1 MKNDKTNNGF
11 GAWVITYRWLIIVG
25 TLLIVVVAG
34 SGGRHL
40 TFSNDYRYFF
50 SKENPQLN
58 AFEALQDTYS
68 KNDNVLFAIAPKN
81 GKVFTRETLAIIEE
95 LTEASWQVPYSI
107 RVDSITNFQH
117 TRAEEDDLIVEDLV
131 QDAATL
137 KDDDLAAIQTIA
149 LNEPLLAHR
158 LISPSAHVT
167 GVNVTINL
175 PGKKLDEVPEVAR
188 FARKMTED
196 VRAKYPAIDL
206 YLTGMT
212 MMNNQFPEASQQ
224 DMATLIPIMFLVIL
238 VVMWL
243 LIRSVAGTFSTTLV
257 IAMSAITAMGL
268 AGWYGIPLTGP
279 SVSAPTIILT
289 LAVADSI
296 HFLVTMFYNMRHGM
310 SKREAIVE
318 SLRVNV
324 QPIFLT
330 SITTAIGFMSMNFSD
345 APPFRDLGNI
355 VAVGVLFAFFFS
367 ILFLPAL
374 MSLLPVRIKPYS
386 DDTRHVM
393 DRFADFVVRRRRAL
407 FRGMLLFIILMIAGL
422 SRIEFNDQFVEYF
435 DTRYTFRTD
444 TDFVTNN
451 LTGIYNIDYSLN
463 AGGEGMVS
471 DPEYLAKVD
480 AFAAWYRK
488 QEGVL
493 HVNTITDTMKRLNRN
508 MHGDR
513 DDYYSL
519 PETRDLAA
527 QYLLLYELSLP
538 YGLDLNNQIDIKK
551 SATRFGVTLSNI
563 STSELLALEERA
575 QLWLRE
581 NAPESMWFHGAS
593 PTVMFSHIAKRNIRS
608 MLLGTGI
615 ALVLIS
621 AILMFALKSFRI
633 GIISLIPN
641 LIPAF
646 MAFGLWGILFK
657 DVGLALAVVTAM
669 SLGIVVDDTVHFLS
683 KYLRARREHGM
694 NIEESVRYSFRTV
707 GMALWVTSIILVAGF
722 TVLTYSGF
730 ALNSDMGL
738 LTAIAIGF
746 ALLADFLFLP
756 TLLMKMKEGKE

>member
-1 MKNDKTNNGF
+1 MNDEVRKKGF

-25 TLLIVVVAG
+25 TLLVVFVAA

-50 SKENPQLN
+50 SKENPQLQ
-58 AFEALQDTYS
+58 AFEALQDTYT

-81 GKVFTRETLAIIEE
+81 GKVFTRATLAIIEE

-131 QDAATL
+131 QDAASLT
-137 KDDDLAAIQTIA
+137 DDELAAIQTIA

-158 LISPSAHVT
+158 LISPTAHVT

-175 PGKKLDEVPEVAR
+175 PGKSLGEVPEVAS
-188 FARKMTED
+188 FVRKMADD
-196 VRAKYPAIDL
+196 VRTKYPSIDL

-212 MMNNQFPEASQQ
+212 MMNNQFPEASQA
-224 DMATLIPIMFLVIL
+224 DMATLVPIMFLVIL

-243 LIRSVAGTFSTTLV
+243 LIRSVAGTFATTLV
-257 IAMSAITAMGL
+257 IAMSAMTAMGL
-268 AGWYGIPLTGP
+268 TGWYGIPLSGP
-279 SVSAPTIILT
+279 SVGAPTIILT

-310 SKREAIVE
+310 EKREAIVE
-318 SLRVNV
+318 SLRINL

-330 SITTAIGFMSMNFSD
+330 SITTAIGFLTMNFSD

-355 VAVGVLFAFFFS
+355 VAVGVIFAFLFS
-367 ILFLPAL
+367 ILFLPAV
-374 MSLLPVRIKPYS
+374 MSVLPVRIKARR
-386 DDTRHVM
+386 DDRKRTM
-393 DRFADFVVRRRRAL
+393 DRVADFIIRQRRAV
-407 FRGMLLFIILMIAGL
+407 FWGMLLFIIIVVAGV
-422 SRIEFNDQFVEYF
+422 SRVEFDDRFVEYF

-444 TDFVTNN
+444 TDFVTTN
-451 LTGIYNIDYSLN
+451 LTGIYNIDYSLS

-471 DPEYLAKVD
+471 DPAYLDNVD
-480 AFAAWYRK
+480 AFAAWYRR

-508 MHGDR
+508 MHGDS
-513 DDYYSL
+513 DDYYTL
-519 PETRDLAA
+519 PETRELAA

-538 YGLDLNNQIDIKK
+538 YGLDLNNQIDVKK
-551 SATRFGVTLSNI
+551 SATRFGVTLGSLA
-563 STSELLALEERA
+563 TSDILALEERA
-575 QLWLRE
+575 QQWLRE
-581 NAPESMWFHGAS
+581 NAPEQMWFHGAS
-593 PTVMFSHIAKRNIRS
+593 PTIMFAHIAKRNIRS
-608 MLLGTGI
+608 MLVGTGI

-621 AILMFALKSFRI
+621 AILIFALRSFRI
-633 GIISLIPN
+633 GMISLIPN

-646 MAFGLWGILFK
+646 MAFGLWGHLFK
-657 DVGLALAVVTAM
+657 NVGLALSVVTAM
-669 SLGIVVDDTVHFLS
+669 TLGIVVDDTIHFLS
-683 KYLRARREHGM
+683 KYLRAHREHGL

-707 GMALWVTSIILVAGF
+707 GMALWVTTIILVAGF
-722 TVLTYSGF
+722 SVLTYSGF
-730 ALNSDMGL
+730 ALNADMGL
-738 LTAIAIGF
+738 LTAIAIVF

-756 TLLMKMKEGKE
+756 TLLMKMKERKE

>member
-1 MKNDKTNNGF
+1 MKENNTNNGF
-11 GAWVITYRWLIIVG
+11 GAWVITYRWLIIIG
-25 TLLIVVVAG
+25 TILIVFAAG

-58 AFEALQDTYS
+58 AFEALQDTYT
-68 KNDNVLFAIAPKN
+68 KNDNVLFVIAPKN
-81 GKVFTRETLAIIEE
+81 GQVFTRETLAIIEE

-117 TRAEEDDLIVEDLV
+117 TLAEEDDLIVEDLA
-131 QDAATL
+131 QNASTL
-137 KDDDLAAIQTIA
+137 TDGELAAIKTIA
-149 LNEPLLAHR
+149 LNEPLLVHR
-158 LISPSAHVT
+158 LISTTAHVT

-175 PGKKLDEVPEVAR
+175 PGKRLDEVPEVAA
-188 FARKMTED
+188 FVRKMAED
-196 VRAKYPAIDL
+196 TRTKYPDIDL

-224 DMATLIPIMFLVIL
+224 DMATLVPIMFLVIL

-243 LIRSVAGTFSTTLV
+243 LIRSVAGTMATTLV
-257 IAMSAITAMGL
+257 IAMSAMTAMGL

-296 HFLVTMFYNMRHGM
+296 HILVTMFYNMRHGM
-310 SKREAIVE
+310 NKREAIIE
-318 SLRVNV
+318 SLRINI

-330 SITTAIGFMSMNFSD
+330 SITTAIGFLSMNFSD

-355 VAVGVLFAFFFS
+355 VAVGVVFAFFFS

-386 DDTRHVM
+386 DDSRHAM
-393 DRFADFVVRRRRAL
+393 DRFADFVVKRRRAV
-407 FRGMLLFIILMIAGL
+407 FWGMLLFIIVVIAGL
-422 SRIEFNDQFVEYF
+422 TRIEFDDRFVEYF

-451 LTGIYNIDYSLN
+451 LTGIYNIDYSLK
-463 AGGEGMVS
+463 AGGEGMVN
-471 DPEYLAKVD
+471 DPVYLAKVD
-480 AFAAWYRK
+480 AFASWYRR

-508 MHGDR
+508 MHGDS
-513 DDYYSL
+513 DDYYTV

-551 SATRFGVTLSNI
+551 SATRFGVTLGNMA
-563 STSELLALEERA
+563 TSELLALEESA
-575 QLWLRE
+575 QQWLRE
-581 NAPESMWFHGAS
+581 NAPEHMQFHGAS
-593 PTVMFSHIAKRNIRS
+593 PTIMFSHIAKRNIRS
-608 MLLGTGI
+608 MLVGTGA

-621 AILMFALKSFRI
+621 AILIFALRSFKI
-633 GIISLIPN
+633 GMISLIPN

-646 MAFGLWGILFK
+646 MAFGLWGLLFK
-657 DVGLALAVVTAM
+657 DVGLALSVVTAM

-683 KYLRARREHGM
+683 KYLRARREHGL

-738 LTAIAIGF
+738 LTAIAIVF

-756 TLLMKMKEGKE
+756 TLLMKMKEEKQ